1 MVACTAHLLA
11 HQQPYQ
17 MVKPAMQQSQQPIIP
32 DFQRAAESLQE
43 QLPITSNSSNMKV
56 FVFLADGFEEI
67 EAIAPIDIFR
77 RAEIEV
83 VTVSIAAQKAV
94 NGAHGIPVLADTHFS
109 VVEFADDDLLFL
121 PGGMPGTKNLDAHV
135 GLKNLIKLQAQ
146 KGGKLAAIC
155 AAPSILGKMELLQ
168 GKEAICYPG
177 FEKELV
183 GATLSE
189 SKVVKA
195 ENIFTAKGAGV
206 AIQFAL
212 KLVEE
217 LKGKEEAT
225 RIANSIC
232 L

>member
-1 MVACTAHLLA
+1 
-11 HQQPYQ
+11 
-17 MVKPAMQQSQQPIIP
+17 
-32 DFQRAAESLQE
+32 
-43 QLPITSNSSNMKV
+43 
-56 FVFLADGFEEI
+56 VFLADGFEEI

-77 RAEIEV
+77 RAGIEV
-83 VTVSIAAQKAV
+83 STVSISSKKEV
-94 NGAHGIPVLADTHFS
+94 TGAHAIPVLADCLFS
-109 VVEFADDDLLFL
+109 EADLQENDLLFL
-121 PGGMPGTKNLDAHV
+121 PGGMPGTKNLDAHA
-135 GLKNLIKLQAQ
+135 GLKNLISMQVQ
-146 KGGKLAAIC
+146 KGEKVAAIC
-155 AAPSILGKMELLQ
+155 AAPSILGKMGLLQ

-189 SKVVKA
+189 SKIVKA
-195 ENIFTAKGAGV
+195 DNIFTAKGAGV